1 VMALSEG
8 PTVAR
13 LTERIVHELRPGALG
28 DEASHKAT
36 DHARQVRQVAA
47 QHGSD
52 MDPALITILSEGPT
66 GIDLSVPD
74 AGGRP

>member
-1 VMALSEG
+1 MALSEG
-8 PTVAR
+8 PTIAR

-28 DEASHKAT
+28 DEVPQKTT

-47 QHGSD
+47 QYGSD
-52 MDPALITILSEGPT
+52 IDPALVTLLSEEPNGTGPNA
-66 GIDLSVPD
+66 PD